1 MLGHLLAAMILL
13 LWAGMVLGISFLEAW
28 VKFKAPSLTKAV
40 GLDVGRT
47 VFRASQNAQWGFLII
62 LLAVILF
69 AAVAKSYFLVP
80 LLLGALLSLQ
90 VFWLFPKL
98 NQRAELIIANKEP
111 GKDKV
116 HVLYGF
122 LEVIKLFLLL
132 SGGICFL
139 MS

>member
-47 VFRASQNAQWGFLII
+47 VFRAFQNAQWGFLII

-80 LLLGALLSLQ
+80 LLLGVLLSLQ

-98 NQRAELIIANKEP
+98 NQRAEFIIANKEP
-111 GKDKV
+111 GKSKA
-116 HVLYGF
+116 HMLYAL
-122 LEVIKLFLLL
+122 LEMIKLFLLL
-132 SGGICFL
+132 SSSICFL
-139 MS
+139 VS